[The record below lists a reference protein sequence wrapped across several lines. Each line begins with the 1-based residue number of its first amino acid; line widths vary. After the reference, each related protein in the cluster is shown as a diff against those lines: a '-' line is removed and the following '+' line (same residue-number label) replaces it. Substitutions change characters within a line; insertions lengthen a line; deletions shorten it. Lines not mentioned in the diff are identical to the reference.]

1 VSRLVAARARLAG
14 RHRPT
19 VVAIARAARIEG
31 GMLEHIVLA
40 ARPEGEP
47 GPEHFRLEALRL
59 PDPAEGE
66 VLTRT
71 LWLSLDPYM
80 RGRMNAG
87 RSYAAPVEVGATM
100 VGQVVA
106 EVIASRDP
114 RFAPGDLVVAP
125 SGWATH
131 GVAPGAALT
140 RIPPGVSPQ
149 AALSVLGMPGMT
161 AWVGLTRIA
170 RAEAGETVIVSAATG
185 AVGSVACQL
194 ARARGLRVIGIAGG
208 PEKCRIAVEDFGCD
222 ACLDHRGASARDLGR
237 AIGAAAPGGAQV
249 YFDNVGGRVLEAV
262 LPNMADFGRIALCGT
277 IAWYSGNEGGPTAAA
292 LWRGILTMRLTVQ
305 GFIVTDHWDHFPA
318 FLAEVAPMVADGRLR
333 WRETVAEGLRAAPQ
347 AFLAML
353 KGGNLGK
360 QLVRVA

>member
-1 VSRLVAARARLAG
+1 
-14 RHRPT
+14 
-19 VVAIARAARIEG
+19 
-31 GMLEHIVLA
+31 MEHVVLA
-40 ARPEGEP
+40 ARPTGEA
-47 GPEHFRLEALRL
+47 GLEHFRLEPLTL

-100 VGQVVA
+100 VGQVVG
-106 EVIASRDP
+106 EVVVSRHPD
-114 RFAPGDLVVAP
+114 FAAGDVVTAP

-131 GVAPGAALT
+131 GVAPGAALAKVPT
-140 RIPPGVSPQ
+140 GVPPQ

-170 RAEAGETVIVSAATG
+170 EAGAGETLVVSAATG

-194 ARARGLRVIGIAGG
+194 ARARGMRVIGIAGG
-208 PEKCRIAVEDFGCD
+208 PEKCRIAVEEFGCD

-237 AIGAAAPGGAQV
+237 ALRAAAPEGVQV
-249 YFDNVGGRVLEAV
+249 YFENVGGTVLEAV

-277 IAWYSGNEGGPTAAA
+277 IAWYSSAEGGPTAAA
-292 LWRGILTMRLTVQ
+292 LWRGILTMRLRVQ
-305 GFIVTDHWDHFPA
+305 GFIVTDHWAHFPA
-318 FLAEVAPMVADGRLR
+318 FQAEVAPMVRDGRLR
-333 WRETVAEGLRAAPQ
+333 WRETVAEGLAAAPA
-347 AFLAML
+347 AFLSML

-360 QLVRVA
+360 QLVRVG